1 MESQKVK
8 KHILVLFVLSA
19 LFLLQT
25 GCDRSLHVPADNGF
39 TLEQAK
45 YFHMEHATD

>member
-1 MESQKVK
+1 MESHKVK

-25 GCDRSLHVPADNGF
+25 GCDRSLHVPANNGF

-45 YFHMEHATD
+45 YSGSAVG

>member
-1 MESQKVK
+1 MEGQKVK

-25 GCDRSLHVPADNGF
+25 GCDRILHAPADNGF

-45 YFHMEHATD
+45 HFHMEHATD

>member
-1 MESQKVK
+1 MEGQKVK
-8 KHILVLFVLSA
+8 KHILILFVLSA

-25 GCDRSLHVPADNGF
+25 GCDRSLHAPADKGF

-45 YFHMEHATD
+45 HFHMEHAAD